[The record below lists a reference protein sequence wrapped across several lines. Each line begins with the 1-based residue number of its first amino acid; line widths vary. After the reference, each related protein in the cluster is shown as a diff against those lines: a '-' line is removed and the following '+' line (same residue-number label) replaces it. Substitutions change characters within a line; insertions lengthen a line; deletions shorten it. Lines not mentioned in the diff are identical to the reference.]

1 MADAV
6 YAVERKQRSVRE
18 VDTNPDADEAVQD
31 IVNRWKVRYHLARLA
46 EPVSQCIAAPDLR
59 GSHLRQRADFL
70 RETTKVGGAPTV
82 EDELVDTVEELATTR
97 QMAGRL
103 QERLQD
109 CEDALSREQQLAR
122 EKDAEIEQLKKQ
134 LLAKQQDVDALRS
147 DLAAA
152 QDRDAQASMQ
162 RTQSRISRTASFKT
176 RTASNTTTAADAKD
190 DGRPPENSPMPAPP
204 PPGRHS
210 TTAAGHT
217 PTARRTSPSTG
228 TPVRRSTR
236 SPARVPPPA
245 ASSPSA
251 QNRTPVRR
259 RAFA

>member
-18 VDTNPDADEAVQD
+18 ADTNPDADEAVQD

-176 RTASNTTTAADAKD
+176 RTASNTTAADVKD